1 MTNTQAAP
9 TVLLGKPIADQVMRA
24 VRADL
29 QNWAALDQ
37 PLQPRLVSV
46 LASDD
51 EASQVYVNSKEARA
65 RRLGVQFQ
73 VVNLGAQATQEKLE
87 QTLRDLSA
95 DPDVHGIVLELPLAK
110 GLDADAALLHI
121 AHRKDVEGLTP
132 ANLALIAAG
141 REPEALLPPTPRS
154 VRFLLRQELGDD
166 LRGVRIAVIGPG
178 RTVGRPLLFMLN
190 NKGATVTLCNEHTR
204 DLAGVLAQQDAV
216 VVAVGKA
223 GLLRPEHVQPHHVVV
238 DAGINVQESGDMVG
252 DAMPDLAVRAQTPV
266 PGGVGPLTSALMYQ
280 NLVRAVKLQR
290 GEPTDDLILLSGAAQ
305 TTPQTS

>member
-1 MTNTQAAP
+1 MKKTQTAP

-29 QNWAALDQ
+29 HNWAELED
-37 PLQPRLVSV
+37 PFQPRLVSV

-51 EASQVYVNSKEARA
+51 EASRVYVNSKQTRA
-65 RRLGVQFQ
+65 RRLGVRFG
-73 VVNLGAQATQEKLE
+73 VVDLGPQASQDTLE

-204 DLAGVLAQQDAV
+204 DLAGVLAAQDAV

-223 GLLRPEHVQPHHVVV
+223 GLLQAAQVQPHHVVV
-238 DAGINVQESGDMVG
+238 DAGINVQEGGQMVG
-252 DAMPDLAVRAQTPV
+252 DAVPDLPVRAQTPV

-290 GEPTDDLILLSGAAQ
+290 GEPTDDLVVLRGASAP
-305 TTPQTS
+305 TP